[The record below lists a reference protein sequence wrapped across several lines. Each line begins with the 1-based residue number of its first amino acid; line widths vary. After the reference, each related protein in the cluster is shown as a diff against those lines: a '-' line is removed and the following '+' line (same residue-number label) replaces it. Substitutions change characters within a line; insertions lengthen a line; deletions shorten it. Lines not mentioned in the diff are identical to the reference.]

1 MGGRWASSYPDFL
14 FVVIGLF
21 VMRYSIEAFV
31 FDFLLY
37 AVLYTIVRGS
47 VCSLDIRVLWVVL
60 SL

>member
-1 MGGRWASSYPDFL
+1 
-14 FVVIGLF
+14 
-21 VMRYSIEAFV
+21 MRYSIEAFV

-60 SL
+60 SF